1 MQGLIMKGWPDG
13 VLMPG
18 QLCHPGART
27 KGIADLSNAE
37 QCHLQQALLAGQ
49 IMITKLPGRDE

>member
-1 MQGLIMKGWPDG
+1 MKGWLDG

-18 QLCHPGART
+18 QLHHPGART

-37 QCHLQQALLAGQ
+37 QRRLQQALLAGQ
-49 IMITKLPGRDE
+49 ITVTVTRKISVD